1 MTLVDVRL
9 KTRTNF
15 LIVALAVMGILAG
28 GYAGKYVPMYGW
40 MISSLIAIALLVLS
54 LRLQRTELC
63 KDFQLILKDSIRD
76 HIEVKLQ

>member
-15 LIVALAVMGILAG
+15 LIVAIAVMCILAG
-28 GYAGKYVPMYGW
+28 GYAGNYVPVYGW
-40 MISSLIAIALLVLS
+40 MISSVIAIALLLLS

-63 KDFQLILKDSIRD
+63 KDFQLILKDSIRE